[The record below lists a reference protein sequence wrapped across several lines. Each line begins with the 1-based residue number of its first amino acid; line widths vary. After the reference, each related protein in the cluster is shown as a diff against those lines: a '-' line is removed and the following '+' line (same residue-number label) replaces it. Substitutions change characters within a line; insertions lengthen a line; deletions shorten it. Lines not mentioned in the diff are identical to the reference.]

1 MVPPAKV
8 ALGLAVAVVSLTNCG
23 CGTIDNLSA
32 PGKYD
37 ERALAEP
44 RQLVYGGVRKDWSTL
59 AQCRIDTEFAIESA
73 IGNAIW
79 IPLLTFDL
87 LLSAGGD
94 TITLPYILVCQVRQ
108 SINSSQQDSSSQYPS
123 GGSSH

>member
-1 MVPPAKV
+1 MGFKRDFAGEVGGSYSGRDLRSSIIVFRGTATGLRLANPYQSSLVRPRTGHPARALFVLTYHRWLLSVYPPFQTKGSAMVPPAKV

-44 RQLVYGGVRKDWSTL
+44 RQLVY
-59 AQCRIDTEFAIESA
+59 
-73 IGNAIW
+73 
-79 IPLLTFDL
+79 
-87 LLSAGGD
+87 
-94 TITLPYILVCQVRQ
+94 
-108 SINSSQQDSSSQYPS
+108 
-123 GGSSH
+123 